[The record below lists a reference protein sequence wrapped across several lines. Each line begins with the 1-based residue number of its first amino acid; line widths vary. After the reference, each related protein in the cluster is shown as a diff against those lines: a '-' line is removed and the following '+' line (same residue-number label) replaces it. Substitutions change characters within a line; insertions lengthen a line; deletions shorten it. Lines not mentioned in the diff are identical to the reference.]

1 MLKLETELRNISG
14 IAPKFLRHLDRMGI
28 KTVRNLVFHFPFRY
42 EDFSQIYK
50 IEELEPGQQ
59 ATVQGVVQEVSA
71 RRSWQRRMAIVEA
84 LIQDESASIRAVWF
98 NQPFV
103 KNAVRP
109 GRLMN
114 FAGKVSVS
122 EGEIYLSNPTY
133 EPINLRRKVGA
144 PTQWASEET
153 AHTGRLVPIYP
164 ETRGLTSKG
173 LRYLIQPILKNMEPL
188 EEWMPEEILEKED
201 FPEINK
207 AIRTIHFPEYIEDT
221 ATAKKRFAFEDLFLL
236 QLLNFQQKLALA
248 REKAP
253 SIATDIETLKKI
265 IATLP
270 FKLTVSQKKSLWEIL
285 QDIQKPSPMNRLL
298 QGDVGSGK
306 TVIAALA
313 AISAAMN
320 GFQTAFMAPTEVL
333 AHQHFETLKKIT
345 SRIPEEIS
353 GIHIKIG
360 FLASGGARFFMG
372 AGLESEVKK
381 KSFLESAARGEV
393 QITIGTHALIQ
404 QSVNFAK
411 LGLVIVD
418 EQHRFGV
425 KQRAEL
431 VRRQT
436 QTDAERTRNNPR
448 LSLPAGRQARNDS
461 RKSASTIPH
470 FLSMSAT
477 PIPRTLMLTIFGDL
491 DISTIDELPSGR
503 KKIITT
509 IVPPEKRP
517 DAYAFIRKEIREGR
531 QAFVICPRIE
541 PQTDADLTQNH
552 AENFPRKSAYDP
564 RKSALL
570 EVKSV
575 KEEFDK
581 LSERVFPDLKV
592 AMLHGQ
598 MPARGGSAF
607 GGKPGKESVMKAF
620 QNKEIDILVSTSVI
634 EVGVDVPNATV
645 MMIEGSERFGLA
657 QLYQFRGRV
666 GRGEHQSHCF
676 LFTDS
681 ESKQTQERMKAVL
694 EAKNGFELA
703 EKDLEIR
710 GPGQF
715 LGTEQTGLPDLA
727 MRGLQ
732 NVELIK
738 TSRAAAEKIA
748 ARDRS
753 LAAYPLL
760 KKKLR
765 EFKLAIHP
773 E

>member
-1 MLKLETELRNISG
+1 MLKLETELRNIRG
-14 IAPKFLRHLDRMGI
+14 IAPKFLRNLERMGI
-28 KTVRNLVFHFPFRY
+28 KTVTDLVFHFPFRY

-50 IEELEPGQQ
+50 IEDLEPGQQ
-59 ATVQGVVQEVSA
+59 ATVQGIVQETSA
-71 RRSWQRRMAIVEA
+71 RRSWRRRMVIIEA
-84 LIQDESASIRAVWF
+84 LIQDETASIRAIWF

-103 KNAVRP
+103 KNAIRP

-114 FAGKVSVS
+114 FAGKISVS

-133 EPINLRRKVGA
+133 EAINLRRKVGA

-153 AHTGRLVPIYP
+153 AHTGRLVPVYP

-173 LRYLIQPILKNMEPL
+173 FRYLLQPILKNIEPL
-188 EEWMPEEILEKED
+188 EEWMPEETLEREE
-201 FPEINK
+201 FPEINE
-207 AIRTIHFPEYIEDT
+207 AIRNIHFPERIED
-221 ATAKKRFAFEDLFLL
+221 AAAAKKRFAFEDLFLL
-236 QLLNFQQKLALA
+236 QILNLQQKLALA
-248 REKAP
+248 KEKAP

-265 IATLP
+265 LATLP
-270 FKLTVSQKKSLWEIL
+270 FELTLSQKKSLWEIL
-285 QDIQKPSPMNRLL
+285 QDIEKPSPMNRLL

-306 TVIAALA
+306 TVVAALA
-313 AISAAMN
+313 AISAALN
-320 GFQTAFMAPTEVL
+320 GFQAAFMAPTEVL
-333 AHQHFETLKKIT
+333 ARQHFETLKKIV
-345 SRIPEEIS
+345 SRIPEKVL
-353 GIHIKIG
+353 GVPIKIG
-360 FLASGGARFFMG
+360 ILASGGAQLFMG

-381 KSFLESAARGEV
+381 KSFLESAARGEI

-404 QSVNFAK
+404 KSVNFAN
-411 LGLVIVD
+411 LGFVIVD

-425 KQRAEL
+425 EQRAAML
-431 VRRQT
+431 AKT
-436 QTDAERTRNNPR
+436 KNGKKT
-448 LSLPAGRQARNDS
+448 L
-461 RKSASTIPH
+461 PH

-477 PIPRTLMLTIFGDL
+477 PIPRTFMLTIFGDL

-503 KKIITT
+503 KKIITK
-509 IVPPEKRP
+509 IVPPEKRQ
-517 DAYAFIRKEIREGR
+517 DAYAFIRKQIREGR

-552 AENFPRKSAYDP
+552 AENFPRSSAYSP
-564 RKSALL
+564 RKSTLW

-575 KEEFDK
+575 KEEFEK
-581 LSERVFPDLKV
+581 LSKNVFPDLHV

-598 MPARGGSAF
+598 MRP
-607 GGKPGKESVMKAF
+607 KEKEQAMRDFK
-620 QNKEIDILVSTSVI
+620 NKKHDLLISTSVI

-694 EAKNGFELA
+694 EAKNGLELA

-738 TSRAAAEKIA
+738 ASRAAAEKIA
-748 ARDRS
+748 ARDHS

-765 EFKLAIHP
+765 EFKQAIHP